1 MRYSNTDVFIPQP
14 VIEIATLL
22 GWIFSPVINTVCI
35 ILSLI
40 AVLKKG
46 KGLNIALW
54 LIALNVFFFLCEI
67 FYFFIS

>member
-1 MRYSNTDVFIPQP
+1 MRYTHAEAFMPQP
-14 VIEIATLL
+14 VIQIATLL
-22 GWIFSPVINTVCI
+22 GWIFSPVINTVCV

-54 LIALNVFFFLCEI
+54 LIAANIFFFAVEI